1 MIESEDLLIT
11 SRSNRFVR
19 LIRSLQR
26 RAGRLQE
33 RAFVVEGERAVF
45 DAMATGTM
53 PSLIVLREGWHPTS
67 DPFARVLAGVPAR
80 SIKVVESSLFSALS
94 DTVSPS
100 GIISVFPFP
109 RPAVSEKVELIVIA
123 DGLRDPG
130 NLGSLIRAAAG
141 AGATEVLTTSET
153 VDPFNPKSVRA
164 GMGAHFRIPVRP
176 YRDADHHEL
185 AARCGTRVLAEG
197 GSHPPPEA
205 IDWTEPALLIIGG
218 EAFGAR
224 ASAIELANHRVSI
237 PLQSGIE
244 SLNAAVAGAVVLF
257 EAARQRHR
265 GERAGGTGVIR
276 HSSY

>member
-1 MIESEDLLIT
+1 M
-11 SRSNRFVR
+11 
-19 LIRSLQR
+19 
-26 RAGRLQE
+26 
-33 RAFVVEGERAVF
+33 VEGERTVF
-45 DAMATGTM
+45 DAIATGAA
-53 PSLIVLREGWHPTS
+53 PSLIVVREGWRPTS
-67 DPFARVLAGVPAR
+67 DYFAQALAGVPAH
-80 SIKVVESSLFSALS
+80 SIKIMESSLFSALS
-94 DTVSPS
+94 NTVSPA
-100 GIISVFPFP
+100 GIIAVFPFP
-109 RPAVSEKVELIVIA
+109 RPPVSDKVALIVIA

-164 GMGAHFRIPVRP
+164 GMGAHFRIPVVP
-176 YRDADHHEL
+176 YRDADRREL
-185 AARCGTRVLAEG
+185 VARCGIRVLAEG

-224 ASAIELANHRVSI
+224 AKAIELTNHRVSI

-257 EAARQRHR
+257 EAARQRRR
-265 GERAGGTGVIR
+265 GERVD
-276 HSSY
+276 